1 MLVIQGQM
9 QIKDPELMARFVDEQ
24 IAVEA
29 AKMMYEKFPY
39 SDKSLTAVY
48 EVWKGKKKVYRAG

>member
-1 MLVIQGQM
+1 M